1 VVATMCSVESLCSAG
16 CGWWLVLI
24 YCEKK
29 VLLADCGLWLVLIWC
44 ERNIVRLQLNRVKSQ
59 A

>member
-1 VVATMCSVESLCSAG
+1 
-16 CGWWLVLI
+16 LI

-44 ERNIVRLQLNRVKSQ
+44 ERNTVVWLQLNRVKSQ

>member
-1 VVATMCSVESLCSAG
+1 MCSVESLCSAG

-44 ERNIVRLQLNRVKSQ
+44 ERNTVVWLQLNRVKSQ